1 MKQYVRLA
9 IAVLAL
15 PVFLITGCEQH
26 YRYPCQNPANWDSSQ
41 CQKPVCEI
49 HRQCP
54 EFFLKDSGQCSAKN

>member
-15 PVFLITGCEQH
+15 PVFLITGCKQH
-26 YRYPCQNPANWDSSQ
+26 YRYPCQNPANWDSYQ

-54 EFFLKDSGQCSAKN
+54 ELFLKDSGQCSAKN